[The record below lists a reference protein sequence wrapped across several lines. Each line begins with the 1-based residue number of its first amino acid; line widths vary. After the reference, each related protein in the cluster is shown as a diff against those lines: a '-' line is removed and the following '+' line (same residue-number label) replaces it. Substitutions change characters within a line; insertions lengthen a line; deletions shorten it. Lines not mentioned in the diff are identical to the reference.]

1 MVLAGFERT
10 LTLRLLPIVPQS
22 SCSLSRGTRLAIN
35 FSLKLLDM
43 YNKKKAYGAAPNA
56 LFFVSDLIA
65 AKVLVMTATNRLISQ
80 KLRTIMATI
89 KKKHEIKNSA
99 SIIWYMS
106 PDHYDSKVSFDLRAK
121 SL

>member
-1 MVLAGFERT
+1 
-10 LTLRLLPIVPQS
+10 
-22 SCSLSRGTRLAIN
+22 
-35 FSLKLLDM
+35 M

-121 SL
+121 SLKTYPIRRCNDNNLQCGVIDSIKTLEVILGI